1 VRQLNLYE
9 ADDLRTDEAPVP
21 RPGPRDIVMKVAAC
35 GICGTD
41 LTLLRHGP
49 GGRRPMPLGHEAAGV
64 VQAYGAE
71 VAGVSDGMRV
81 VINPMSTNAV
91 IGCGGPEGAFADYL
105 LVREA
110 ELGRSVFAIPEGLS
124 FAAAA
129 LAEPLAVARHGV
141 ERADPRT
148 GEKVVLFGAGPIGLG
163 AVIWLR
169 RRGITDLV
177 VVDLNEQRLARAK
190 ALGAAHVL
198 NPARTELATALKDI
212 FGSARN
218 AVGEDAVDADVY
230 MDMAGAPTIP
240 GQVLA
245 MGKTHARLVVTA
257 SYREPVKLDFH
268 QLLKNEMTI
277 TSAIGYPSE
286 LAAVMADIA
295 ELSEESEIMISHRF
309 RFEEVGKAFDV
320 ARSLDCAKVMVEFES

>member
-9 ADDLRTDEAPVP
+9 ANDLRTDEAPTP
-21 RPGPRDIVMKVAAC
+21 QPGPREIVMKVVAC

-64 VQAYGAE
+64 VHAHGSE
-71 VAGVSDGMRV
+71 VSGLSDGMRV
-81 VINPMSTNAV
+81 VINPMSTDAV

-110 ELGRSVFAIPEGLS
+110 ELGRSVFPIPEGLS

-141 ERADPRT
+141 ERADPQP

-169 RRGITDLV
+169 RRGVKDLV
-177 VVDLNEQRLARAK
+177 VVDLNEHRLARAK

-198 NPARTELATALKDI
+198 NPADTDLAAALKAI
-212 FGSARN
+212 LGTAQN
-218 AVGEDAVDADVY
+218 ALGEEAVDADVY
-230 MDMAGAPTIP
+230 MDMAGAPIIP

-245 MGKTHARLVVTA
+245 MGKKHARLVVTA
-257 SYREPVKLDFH
+257 SYRVPVELDFH
-268 QLLKNEMTI
+268 HLLKNEMTI
-277 TSAIGYPSE
+277 TSAIGYPTE

-295 ELSEESEIMISHRF
+295 ELSEESEIMISHKF
-309 RFEEVGKAFDV
+309 DFADIDAAFDV
-320 ARSLDCAKVMVEFES
+320 AKSLDCAKVMVEFET